1 MNLKKILVGIEGIKA
16 KGEID
21 REIVSIEND
30 SRKVQKG
37 SMFFAIKGFSVD
49 GTTFIPNAIE
59 NGADVILVE
68 EGSCNLKSLNIPD
81 NVTLLV
87 VPDARYAM
95 AISACNFYDNPS
107 KKLKLIG
114 VTGTK
119 GKTTT
124 TFMMKAILEKSGIKT
139 GLIGTIAIYSGDN
152 FILLLC

>member
-30 SRKVQKG
+30 SRKVVEG

-81 NVTLLV
+81 NVTV
-87 VPDARYAM
+87 VR
-95 AISACNFYDNPS
+95 S
-107 KKLKLIG
+107 
-114 VTGTK
+114 
-119 GKTTT
+119 TTE
-124 TFMMKAILEKSGIKT
+124 I
-139 GLIGTIAIYSGDN
+139 
-152 FILLLC
+152 